1 MGRSKRNTFNDLKD
15 KLGNKLSRWKE
26 KLLSNADKEIL
37 IKLVAQTIPS
47 YTMSCFKL
55 PNALCDDIASLVRQ
69 F

>member
-15 KLGNKLSRWKE
+15 KLGNKLSSWKE
-26 KLLSNADKEIL
+26 KLLSNAGKEIL
-37 IKLVAQTIPS
+37 IKLVVQAIPF

>member
-15 KLGNKLSRWKE
+15 KLGNKLSLWKE

>member
-15 KLGNKLSRWKE
+15 KLGNKLSCWKE
-26 KLLSNADKEIL
+26 KLLSNAGKEIL
-37 IKLVAQTIPS
+37 IKLVAQAIPS

>member
-1 MGRSKRNTFNDLKD
+1 MGRSKCNTFNDLKD

-26 KLLSNADKEIL
+26 KLLSNAGKEIL
-37 IKLVAQTIPS
+37 IKLVAQAIPS